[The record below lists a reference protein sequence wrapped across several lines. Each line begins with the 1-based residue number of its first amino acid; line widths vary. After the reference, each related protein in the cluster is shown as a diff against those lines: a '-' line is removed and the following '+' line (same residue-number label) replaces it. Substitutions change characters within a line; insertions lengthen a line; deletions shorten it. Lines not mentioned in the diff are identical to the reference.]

1 MTSTTKIEDYADYEA
16 ASRAHAMLTDESGT
30 MAGVQ
35 ENLREIMRGLVYS
48 GTGGIIALDS
58 DYDPFSFYVG
68 SSPCVVADWPVDPA
82 AETGTAH
89 ESLSFRD
96 VLKLSVVEQIQEL
109 QATLSLNKS
118 QLAQILRVSR
128 PVLYEWFRGKE
139 PNQANTERLQTL
151 LRCLVR
157 GRASGTSP
165 LNARFVRQPAEL
177 DGPTL
182 LELLSEERIDEDLV
196 VNAIEKT
203 QALGDAATRRRATRE
218 ERLRDLGFEDP
229 GREQRREQLA
239 RNMALRD
246 WPNR

>member
-1 MTSTTKIEDYADYEA
+1 MTSTTKIGDYADYEA
-16 ASRAHAMLTDESGT
+16 ARHAHAMLTDESGT
-30 MAGVQ
+30 MACVQ
-35 ENLREIMRGLVYS
+35 ESLREIMRRLAYS

-68 SSPCVVADWPVDPA
+68 SSPCVVADRPIEPA

-89 ESLSFRD
+89 DSLGFRD
-96 VLKLSVVEQIQEL
+96 VLKLSVVEQMQEL
-109 QATLSLNKS
+109 QAALSLNKS
-118 QLAQILRVSR
+118 QLARILRVSR
-128 PVLYEWFRGKE
+128 PALYEWFRGKE
-139 PNQANTERLQTL
+139 PNPANTERLHTL

-157 GRASGTSP
+157 ARASGTSP

-196 VNAIEKT
+196 VNAIEEA
-203 QALGDAATRRRATRE
+203 QALGDAATRRRSARE

-229 GREQRREQLA
+229 GSEQRREQLA
-239 RNMALRD
+239 RNVALRD